1 MNHPATR
8 GLRGR
13 RTATAATAALLAL
26 AAAGQAG
33 ATPPPPT
40 GAPSACS
47 AQRSAVD
54 AINGEIDAHNARPH
68 TFELPREQA
77 GFDAYNAEAAEIRG
91 RATGIQHKLDSC
103 LAAAM
108 QLSGGP
114 FSRLQAGVPN
124 ALTQLIKSGRFTGP
138 NRQEDV
144 QELLDVLD
152 ENAQEYDDAW
162 ADAQLQDHQS
172 QPKVGD
178 DDPARPGQTIGA
190 DAQGDPQVTPDYVI
204 PLSDILAM
212 PKFLDLNPE
221 SMWMVTMSPL
231 NREWLSDQAAMA
243 RRSPSVAAYTRTDE
257 KWLKDQAELAD
268 GIRSQ
273 LQQLI
278 DQLAESQPDDQQR

>member
-114 FSRLQAGVPN
+114 FSRLQAG
-124 ALTQLIKSGRFTGP
+124 
-138 NRQEDV
+138 
-144 QELLDVLD
+144 
-152 ENAQEYDDAW
+152 
-162 ADAQLQDHQS
+162 
-172 QPKVGD
+172 
-178 DDPARPGQTIGA
+178 
-190 DAQGDPQVTPDYVI
+190 
-204 PLSDILAM
+204 
-212 PKFLDLNPE
+212 
-221 SMWMVTMSPL
+221 
-231 NREWLSDQAAMA
+231 
-243 RRSPSVAAYTRTDE
+243 
-257 KWLKDQAELAD
+257 
-268 GIRSQ
+268 
-273 LQQLI
+273 
-278 DQLAESQPDDQQR
+278 